1 MKETWTKIEN
11 WLKNNADQI
20 YNSLNDGA
28 DEEDFESLEEVINK
42 KLPEDFKAFYGVHNG
57 QDTASEGL
65 IDTEEFLSTER
76 IMDEWQVWKDLY
88 DKGVFDES
96 VSEADDGIKE
106 RWWHPSWIPI
116 TYDGSGNHYC
126 LDLSPDEGGKKGQ
139 IIRIWHDSP
148 ERELVA
154 SSFSEWLNEFTE
166 DLGNE
171 EYIYSEEW
179 GGVINKA
186 DIEDYDE

>member
-11 WLKNNADQI
+11 WLKENANHI

-28 DEEDFESLEEVINK
+28 DEEDFENLEELINK
-42 KLPEDFKAFYGVHNG
+42 KLPEEFKAFYSIYNG
-57 QDTASEGL
+57 QDSTSEGI
-65 IDTEEFLSTER
+65 IDTEELLSTER

-96 VSEADDGIKE
+96 TVEADVEVKE
-106 RWWHPSWIPI
+106 KWWHPAWIPL

-126 LDLSPDEGGKKGQ
+126 LDLSPDEKGKKGQ

-148 ERELVA
+148 EREFIA
-154 SSFSEWLNEFTE
+154 PSFAEWMEGFAE

-171 EYIYSEEW
+171 EYVYSEEW
-179 GGVINKA
+179 GGIIHKS
-186 DIEDYDE
+186 ELEEYEE